1 MKKDYRIDKG
11 GRITSKIDDNGY
23 LRIDGVVAHVGILEY
38 MDDDGTV
45 IREFV
50 PEETLFDEES
60 LKSLAGAPVT
70 LQHPPLMVTPSNYRE
85 YSQGSVNG
93 MPKRDGDNL
102 VASMLVIG
110 NEALHAVEYEG
121 VSELSPGYSVDLDE
135 TPGEWKGQKYDRVQ
149 RNRRYNHQAIVD
161 AARGG
166 SVCSLRFDGAHVPNN
181 EDNSMTQ
188 IKLPGGGTVEVAD
201 AATAATIN
209 AAIAKQGKRLD
220 SATGQLKKLVKA
232 IAPKLKLDADT
243 VMTESDDENKDEVVE
258 VDVPAVENAVTSAS
272 EAVDNLQAQLDE
284 LADAVNSGDT
294 PDTSMDEDEQDKADK
309 DQCADPEMK
318 TDSLSNMLRIIDA
331 AKKLKPGIS
340 HMDGKRVKSAR
351 EIQVE
356 ALIAAKSCFNADGKS
371 DAYIN
376 GRFDA
381 AVDGLKNRTDSLRNQ
396 RQGLNLDGM
405 INTREESG
413 QAAYNAKFYA
423 GKA

>member
-11 GRITSKIDDNGY
+11 GRITSKVDDNGY

-50 PEETLFDEES
+50 PEETLFEPAS
-60 LKSLAGAPVT
+60 LSSLAGAPVT
-70 LQHPPLMVTPSNYRE
+70 LQHPPVMVTPSNYKQ

-110 NEALHAVEYEG
+110 NEALHAVEYDG

-135 TPGEWKGQKYDRVQ
+135 TPGEWQGQKYDRVQ

-166 SVCSLRFDGAHVPNN
+166 SVCSLRFDGANVPNN

-220 SATGQLKKLVKA
+220 STTGQLKKLVKA

-258 VDVPAVENAVTSAS
+258 VDVPAVESAVTSVS

-284 LADAVNSGDT
+284 LADAVNAGAD
-294 PDTSMDEDEQDKADK
+294 PSMG
-309 DQCADPEMK
+309 ADPEDNQDADQGADPEQK
-318 TDSLSNMLRIIDA
+318 TDALSKMLYIVEA

-340 HMDGKRVKSAR
+340 HMDGKRVKTAR

-356 ALIAAKSCFNADGKS
+356 ALIAAKSGFNADGKS
-371 DAYIN
+371 DAYIS

-381 AVDGLKNRTDSLRNQ
+381 AVDGLKNRTDSLRTQ

-405 INTREESG
+405 VNSREESG

>member
-11 GRITSKIDDNGY
+11 GRITSKVDDNGY

-38 MDDDGTV
+38 MDEDGTV

-50 PEETLFDEES
+50 PEETLFEPAS
-60 LKSLAGAPVT
+60 LESLAGAPVT
-70 LQHPPLMVTPSNYRE
+70 LQHPPVMVTPSNYKQ

-110 NEALHAVEYEG
+110 NEALHAVEYDG

-135 TPGEWKGQKYDRVQ
+135 TPGEWQGQKYDRVQ

-166 SVCSLRFDGAHVPNN
+166 SVCSLRFDGANVPNN

-209 AAIAKQGKRLD
+209 AALAKQGKRLD
-220 SATGQLKKLVKA
+220 STKGQLKKLVKA
-232 IAPKLKLDADT
+232 IAPKLKLDADDI
-243 VMTESDDENKDEVVE
+243 VKDADDENKDEVVE
-258 VDVPAVENAVTSAS
+258 VDVPAVENAVTSVS

-284 LADAVNSGDT
+284 LADAVTACADQ
-294 PDTSMDEDEQDKADK
+294 SMDADQDDNQDADQ
-309 DQCADPEMK
+309 DADPEQRA
-318 TDSLSNMLRIIDA
+318 DSLSKMLYIVEA

-340 HMDGKRVKSAR
+340 HMDGKRVKTAR

-356 ALIAAKSCFNADGKS
+356 ALIAAKSGFNADGKS
-371 DAYIN
+371 DAYIS

-405 INTREESG
+405 VNSREESG

>member
-11 GRITSKIDDNGY
+11 GRITSKVDENGY

-38 MDDDGTV
+38 MDEDGSI

-70 LQHPPLMVTPSNYRE
+70 LQHPPVMVTPSNYKE

-135 TPGEWKGQKYDRVQ
+135 TPGEWQGQKYDRVQ

-166 SVCSLRFDGAHVPNN
+166 SICSLRFDGANVPNN

-258 VDVPAVENAVTSAS
+258 VDVPAVENAVTSVS

-284 LADAVNSGDT
+284 LADAVNADVDT
-294 PDTSMDEDEQDKADK
+294 ESMDADSEEDKTDEDTDT
-309 DQCADPEMK
+309 DPEQK
-318 TDSLSNMLRIIDA
+318 TDSLSKMLRIIED

-340 HMDGKRVKSAR
+340 HMDGKRVKTAR

-356 ALIAAKSCFNADGKS
+356 ALIAAKSGFNADGKS
-371 DAYIN
+371 DAYIS

-381 AVDGLKNRTDSLRNQ
+381 AVDGLKNRTDSLRTQ

-405 INTREESG
+405 VNSREESG

>member
-1 MKKDYRIDKG
+1 MKKDYRIDRG

-50 PEETLFDEES
+50 PEETLFDEAS
-60 LKSLAGAPVT
+60 LQSLAGAPVT
-70 LQHPPLMVTPSNYRE
+70 LQHPPVMVTPTNYSQ

-102 VASMLVIG
+102 IASMLVIG
-110 NEALHAVEYEG
+110 NEALHAVEYDG

-135 TPGEWKGQKYDRVQ
+135 TPGEWQGQKYDRVQ

-166 SVCSLRFDGAHVPNN
+166 SVCSLRFDGANVPNN

-209 AAIAKQGKRLD
+209 AALAKQGKRLD
-220 SATGQLKKLVKA
+220 STKGQLKKLVKA
-232 IAPKLKLDADT
+232 IAPKLKLDADDI
-243 VMTESDDENKDEVVE
+243 VKDADDENKDEVVE
-258 VDVPAVENAVTSAS
+258 VDVPAVENAVSSVA

-284 LADAVNSGDT
+284 LADAVSAGDT
-294 PDTSMDEDEQDKADK
+294 PDTSMDEDEQEKTDEDT
-309 DQCADPEMK
+309 DTDPEMK
-318 TDSLSNMLRIIDA
+318 TDSLSKMLRIIDA

-356 ALIAAKSCFNADGKS
+356 ALIAAKSGFNADGKS

-381 AVDGLKNRTDSLRNQ
+381 AVDGLKTRADSLHNQ

-405 INTREESG
+405 VNTREESG
-413 QAAYNAKFYA
+413 QALFNKNFYA

>member
-11 GRITSKIDDNGY
+11 GRITSKVDDNGY

-50 PEETLFDEES
+50 PEETLFEPAS
-60 LKSLAGAPVT
+60 LESLAGAPVT
-70 LQHPPLMVTPSNYRE
+70 LQHPPEMVTPSNYKE

-110 NEALHAVEYEG
+110 NEALHAVEYDG

-135 TPGEWKGQKYDRVQ
+135 TPGEWQGQKYDRVQ

-166 SVCSLRFDGAHVPNN
+166 SICSLRFDGANVPNN
-181 EDNSMTQ
+181 EDKSMTQ

-220 SATGQLKKLVKA
+220 STKGQLKKLVKA
-232 IAPKLKLDADT
+232 IAPKLKLDADDI
-243 VMTESDDENKDEVVE
+243 VKDADDENKDEVVE
-258 VDVPAVENAVTSAS
+258 VDVPAVEEAVTSVSA
-272 EAVDNLQAQLDE
+272 AVDTLQAQLDE
-284 LADAVNSGDT
+284 LADAVNAGAD
-294 PDTSMDEDEQDKADK
+294 PSMG
-309 DQCADPEMK
+309 ADPEDNQDADPDADPEQK
-318 TDSLSNMLRIIDA
+318 TDALSKMLYIVEA

-340 HMDGKRVKSAR
+340 HMDGKRVKTAR

-356 ALIAAKSCFNADGKS
+356 ALIAAKSGFNADGKS
-371 DAYIN
+371 DAYIS

-405 INTREESG
+405 VNSREESG

>member
-1 MKKDYRIDKG
+1 MKKDYRIDRG
-11 GRITSKIDDNGY
+11 GRITSKIDENGY

-50 PEETLFDEES
+50 PEETLFDEAS
-60 LKSLAGAPVT
+60 LQSLAGAPVT
-70 LQHPPLMVTPSNYRE
+70 LQHPPVMVTPTNYSQ

-93 MPKRDGDNL
+93 IPKRDGDNL
-102 VASMLVIG
+102 IASMLVIG
-110 NEALHAVEYEG
+110 NEALHAVEYDG

-135 TPGEWKGQKYDRVQ
+135 TPGEWQGQKYDRVQ

-166 SVCSLRFDGAHVPNN
+166 SVCSLRFDGANVPNN

-209 AAIAKQGKRLD
+209 AALAKQGKRLD
-220 SATGQLKKLVKA
+220 SAKGQLKKLVNA

-258 VDVPAVENAVTSAS
+258 VDVPAVEEAVTSVSA
-272 EAVDNLQAQLDE
+272 AVDTLQAQLDE
-284 LADAVNSGDT
+284 LADAVNGDT
-294 PDTSMDEDEQDKADK
+294 PDSLMDEEDPDKVDEDTDT
-309 DQCADPEMK
+309 DQEMK
-318 TDSLSNMLRIIDA
+318 TDALSKMLYIVEA

-356 ALIAAKSCFNADGKS
+356 ALIAAKSGFNADGKS
-371 DAYIN
+371 DAYIS

-381 AVDGLKNRTDSLRNQ
+381 AVDGLKNRTDSLRTQ

-405 INTREESG
+405 VNSREESG

>member
-11 GRITSKIDDNGY
+11 GRITSKVDDNGY

-70 LQHPPLMVTPSNYRE
+70 LQHPPVMVTPSNYKE

-135 TPGEWKGQKYDRVQ
+135 TPGEWQGQKYDRVQ

-166 SVCSLRFDGAHVPNN
+166 SICSLRFDGANVPNN

-232 IAPKLKLDADT
+232 IAPKLKLDADA
-243 VMTESDDENKDEVVE
+243 VMTESGDENKDEVVE
-258 VDVPAVENAVTSAS
+258 VDVPAVENAVTSVS

-284 LADAVNSGDT
+284 LADAVNAGAD
-294 PDTSMDEDEQDKADK
+294 PSMG
-309 DQCADPEMK
+309 ADPEDNQDADQDADTEQK
-318 TDSLSNMLRIIDA
+318 TDSLSKMLMIIES

-340 HMDGKRVKSAR
+340 HMDGKRVKTAR

-356 ALIAAKSCFNADGKS
+356 ALIAAKSGFNADGKS

-381 AVDGLKNRTDSLRNQ
+381 AVDGLKNRTDSLRTQ

-405 INTREESG
+405 VNSREESG

>member
-11 GRITSKIDDNGY
+11 GRITSKVDENGY

-70 LQHPPLMVTPSNYRE
+70 LQHPPEMVTPSNYKQ

-93 MPKRDGDNL
+93 MPRRDGDNL
-102 VASMLVIG
+102 IASMLVIG
-110 NEALHAVEYEG
+110 NEALHAVEYDG

-135 TPGEWKGQKYDRVQ
+135 TPGEWQGQKYDRVQ

-166 SVCSLRFDGAHVPNN
+166 SVCSLRFDGENVPNN
-181 EDNSMTQ
+181 EDKSMTQ

-209 AAIAKQGKRLD
+209 AALAKQGKRLD
-220 SATGQLKKLVKA
+220 STKGQLKKLVKA

-243 VMTESDDENKDEVVE
+243 VMTESDDENKDEAVA
-258 VDVPAVENAVTSAS
+258 VDVPAVEEAVTSVS

-284 LADAVNSGDT
+284 LADAVNSGVDT
-294 PDTSMDEDEQDKADK
+294 EAMSTDSEEDKTDEDTDT
-309 DQCADPEMK
+309 DPEQK
-318 TDSLSNMLRIIDA
+318 TDSLGKMLRIIEA

-340 HMDGKRVKSAR
+340 HMDGKRVKTAR

-356 ALIAAKSCFNADGKS
+356 ALIAAKSGFNADGKS
-371 DAYIN
+371 DAYIS

-381 AVDGLKNRTDSLRNQ
+381 AVDGLKNRTDSLRTQ

-405 INTREESG
+405 VNSREESG

>member
-1 MKKDYRIDKG
+1 MRKDYRIDNG
-11 GRITSKIDDNGY
+11 GRITSKIDENGY

-38 MDDDGTV
+38 MEDDGTV

-70 LQHPPLMVTPSNYRE
+70 LQHPPVMVTPSNYKE

-166 SVCSLRFDGAHVPNN
+166 SICSLRFDGANVPNN

-258 VDVPAVENAVTSAS
+258 VDVPAVENAVTSVS

-284 LADAVNSGDT
+284 LADAVNAGVD
-294 PDTSMDEDEQDKADK
+294 PSMDADSEEDKTDEDTDT
-309 DQCADPEMK
+309 DPEQK
-318 TDSLSNMLRIIDA
+318 TDALSKMLYIVEA

-340 HMDGKRVKSAR
+340 HMDGKRVKTAR

-356 ALIAAKSCFNADGKS
+356 ALIAAKSGFNADGKS
-371 DAYIN
+371 DAYIS

-381 AVDGLKNRTDSLRNQ
+381 AVEGLNNRTESLRNQ

-405 INTREESG
+405 VNTREESG

>member
-11 GRITSKIDDNGY
+11 GRITSKVDDNGY

-38 MDDDGTV
+38 MDKDGS
-45 IREFV
+45 IILEFV
-50 PEETLFDEES
+50 PEETLFEPAS
-60 LKSLAGAPVT
+60 LESLAGAPVT
-70 LQHPPLMVTPSNYRE
+70 LQHPPEFVTPSNYKE

-93 MPKRDGDNL
+93 IPKRDGDNL

-110 NEALHAVEYEG
+110 NEALHAVEYDG
-121 VSELSPGYSVDLDE
+121 VCELSPGYSVDLDE
-135 TPGEWKGQKYDRVQ
+135 TPGEWQGQKYDRVQ

-166 SVCSLRFDGAHVPNN
+166 SVCSLRFDGANVPNN
-181 EDNSMTQ
+181 EDKSMTQ

-220 SATGQLKKLVKA
+220 SAKVKIISLAKVFGPLLKM
-232 IAPKLKLDADT
+232 DADEIAKENT
-243 VMTESDDENKDEVVE
+243 DAESDDLVD
-258 VDVPAVENAVTSAS
+258 VDVPKVE
-272 EAVDNLQAQLDE
+272 EAVMSVSSSIDQLQAQLDE
-284 LADAVNSGDT
+284 LKDAVENPGGGDGVVT
-294 PDTSMDEDEQDKADK
+294 DIDNVIT
-309 DQCADPEMK
+309 DPEKDPSMK
-318 TDSLSNMLRIIDA
+318 TDSMSKMLMIIES

-340 HMDGKRVKSAR
+340 HMDGKRVKTAR

-356 ALIAAKSCFNADGKS
+356 ALIAAKSGFNADGKS
-371 DAYIN
+371 DAYIS

-381 AVDGLKNRTDSLRNQ
+381 AVDGLKNRTDSLRTQ

-405 INTREESG
+405 VNSREESG

>member
-50 PEETLFDEES
+50 PEETLFDEVS
-60 LKSLAGAPVT
+60 LQSLAGAPVT
-70 LQHPPLMVTPSNYRE
+70 LQHPPEMVTPSNYKQ

-110 NEALHAVEYEG
+110 NEALHAVEYDG

-135 TPGEWKGQKYDRVQ
+135 TPGEWQGQKYDRVQ

-166 SVCSLRFDGAHVPNN
+166 SVCSLRFDGANVPNN

-209 AAIAKQGKRLD
+209 AALAKQGKRLD
-220 SATGQLKKLVKA
+220 STKGQLKKLVNA

-258 VDVPAVENAVTSAS
+258 VDVPAVENAVTSVS

-284 LADAVNSGDT
+284 LADAVNAGDT
-294 PDTSMDEDEQDKADK
+294 PDTSMDENDQDKTDE
-309 DQCADPEMK
+309 DEGPDPEMK
-318 TDSLSNMLRIIDA
+318 TDSLSKMLRIIDA

-340 HMDGKRVKSAR
+340 HMDGKRVKSAS

-356 ALIAAKSCFNADGKS
+356 ALIAAKSGFNADGKS

-381 AVDGLKNRTDSLRNQ
+381 AVEGLKNRTDSLRTQ

-405 INTREESG
+405 VNSREESG

>member
-1 MKKDYRIDKG
+1 MKKDYRIDRG

-38 MDDDGTV
+38 MDDDGAV

-50 PEETLFDEES
+50 PEETLFDEAS
-60 LKSLAGAPVT
+60 LQSLAGAPVT
-70 LQHPPLMVTPSNYRE
+70 LQHPPVMVTPTNYSQ

-102 VASMLVIG
+102 IASMLVIG
-110 NEALHAVEYEG
+110 NEALHAVEYDG

-135 TPGEWKGQKYDRVQ
+135 TPGEWQGQKYDRVQ

-166 SVCSLRFDGAHVPNN
+166 SVCSLRFDGANVPNN

-220 SATGQLKKLVKA
+220 STKGQLKKLVKA
-232 IAPKLKLDADT
+232 IAPKLKLDADDI
-243 VMTESDDENKDEVVE
+243 VKDADDENKDEVVE
-258 VDVPAVENAVTSAS
+258 VDVPAVENAVSSVS

-284 LADAVNSGDT
+284 LADAVSAGDT
-294 PDTSMDEDEQDKADK
+294 PDTSMDEDGKDKTDE
-309 DQCADPEMK
+309 DTDTDPEMK
-318 TDSLSNMLRIIDA
+318 TDSLSKMLRIIDA

-356 ALIAAKSCFNADGKS
+356 ALIAAKSGFNADGKS

-381 AVDGLKNRTDSLRNQ
+381 AVDGLKTRTDSLRNQ

-405 INTREESG
+405 VNTREESG

>member
-1 MKKDYRIDKG
+1 MRKDYRIDKG
-11 GRITSKIDDNGY
+11 GRITSKIDENGY

-38 MDDDGTV
+38 MEDDGTV
-45 IREFV
+45 IRELV

-70 LQHPPLMVTPSNYRE
+70 LQHPPVMVTPSNYKE

-135 TPGEWKGQKYDRVQ
+135 TPGEWQGQKYDRVQ

-258 VDVPAVENAVTSAS
+258 VDVPAVENAVTSVS

-284 LADAVNSGDT
+284 LADAVNAGVD
-294 PDTSMDEDEQDKADK
+294 PSMGADSEEDKTDEDTDT
-309 DQCADPEMK
+309 DPEMK
-318 TDSLSNMLRIIDA
+318 TDALSKMLYIVEA

-340 HMDGKRVKSAR
+340 HMDGKRVKTAR

-356 ALIAAKSCFNADGKS
+356 ALISAKSGFNADGKS
-371 DAYIN
+371 DAYIS

-381 AVDGLKNRTDSLRNQ
+381 AVDGLKNRTDSLRTQ

-405 INTREESG
+405 VNSREESG

>member
-11 GRITSKIDDNGY
+11 GRITSKVDENGY

-38 MDDDGTV
+38 MDDDGSI

-70 LQHPPLMVTPSNYRE
+70 LQHPPVMVTPSNYKE

-110 NEALHAVEYEG
+110 NDALHAVEYDG

-135 TPGEWKGQKYDRVQ
+135 TPGEWQGQKYDRVQ

-166 SVCSLRFDGAHVPNN
+166 SVCSLRFDGANVPNN

-209 AAIAKQGKRLD
+209 AALAKQGKRLD
-220 SATGQLKKLVKA
+220 STTGQLKKLVKA
-232 IAPKLKLDADT
+232 IAPKLKLDADDI
-243 VMTESDDENKDEVVE
+243 VKDADDENKDEVVE
-258 VDVPAVENAVTSAS
+258 VDVPAVEEAVTSVSA
-272 EAVDNLQAQLDE
+272 AVDTLQAQLDE
-284 LADAVNSGDT
+284 LADAVNAGVDT
-294 PDTSMDEDEQDKADK
+294 EVMDTDSEEDKTDEDTDT
-309 DQCADPEMK
+309 DPEQK
-318 TDSLSNMLRIIDA
+318 TDALSKMLYIVEA

-356 ALIAAKSCFNADGKS
+356 ALIAAKSGFNADGKS

-381 AVDGLKNRTDSLRNQ
+381 AVEGLKTRTDSLRNQ

-405 INTREESG
+405 VNTREESG
-413 QAAYNAKFYA
+413 QAAYNKKFYE

>member
-1 MKKDYRIDKG
+1 MRKDYRIDKG
-11 GRITSKIDDNGY
+11 GRITSKIDENGY

-38 MDDDGTV
+38 MEEDGSI

-50 PEETLFDEES
+50 PEETLFEPAS
-60 LKSLAGAPVT
+60 LESLAGAPVT
-70 LQHPPLMVTPSNYRE
+70 LQHPPEMVTPSNYKQ

-135 TPGEWKGQKYDRVQ
+135 TPGEWKGQKYDLVQ

-166 SVCSLRFDGAHVPNN
+166 SICSLRFDGANVPNN

-243 VMTESDDENKDEVVE
+243 VITESDDENKDEVVE
-258 VDVPAVENAVTSAS
+258 VDVPAVENAVTSVS

-284 LADAVNSGDT
+284 LADAVNAGVY
-294 PDTSMDEDEQDKADK
+294 PSMGADSEEDKTDEDTDT
-309 DQCADPEMK
+309 DPEMK
-318 TDSLSNMLRIIDA
+318 TDALSKMLYIVEA

-340 HMDGKRVKSAR
+340 HMDGKRVKTAR

-356 ALIAAKSCFNADGKS
+356 ALIAAKSGFNADGKS
-371 DAYIN
+371 DAYIS

-381 AVDGLKNRTDSLRNQ
+381 AVDGLKNRTDSLRTQ

-405 INTREESG
+405 VNSREESG

>member
-11 GRITSKIDDNGY
+11 GRITSKIDENGY

-38 MDDDGTV
+38 MEDDGTI

-60 LKSLAGAPVT
+60 LRSLAGAPVT
-70 LQHPPLMVTPSNYRE
+70 LQHPPEMVTPSNYKE

-93 MPKRDGDNL
+93 MPRRDGDNL

-110 NEALHAVEYEG
+110 NEALHAVEYGG
-121 VSELSPGYSVDLDE
+121 VCELSPGYSVDLDE
-135 TPGEWKGQKYDRVQ
+135 TPGEWQGQKYDRVQ

-166 SVCSLRFDGAHVPNN
+166 SICSLRFDGANVPNN
-181 EDNSMTQ
+181 EDKSMTQ

-209 AAIAKQGKRLD
+209 AALAKQGKRLD

-232 IAPKLKLDADT
+232 IAPKLKLDADDIIKDT
-243 VMTESDDENKDEVVE
+243 DDENKDEVVQ
-258 VDVPAVENAVTSAS
+258 VDVPAVENAVASVS
-272 EAVDNLQAQLDE
+272 EAVDTLQAQLDE
-284 LADAVNSGDT
+284 LADAVNGDT
-294 PDTSMDEDEQDKADK
+294 PDSLMDEEDPDKVDEDTDT
-309 DQCADPEMK
+309 DPEQK
-318 TDSLSNMLRIIDA
+318 TDSLSKMLRIIED

-340 HMDGKRVKSAR
+340 HMDGKRVKTAR

-356 ALIAAKSCFNADGKS
+356 ALIAAKSGFNADGKS
-371 DAYIN
+371 DAYIS

-381 AVDGLKNRTDSLRNQ
+381 AVDGLKNRTDSLRTQ
-396 RQGLNLDGM
+396 RHGLNLDGM
-405 INTREESG
+405 FNSREESG

>member
-11 GRITSKIDDNGY
+11 GRITSKVDENGY

-38 MDDDGTV
+38 MEDDGTV

-50 PEETLFDEES
+50 PEETLFDDES

-70 LQHPPLMVTPSNYRE
+70 LQHPPVMVTPSNYKE

-93 MPKRDGDNL
+93 IPKRDGDNL

-135 TPGEWKGQKYDRVQ
+135 TPGEWQGQKYDRVQ

-166 SVCSLRFDGAHVPNN
+166 SICSLRFDGANVPNN

-258 VDVPAVENAVTSAS
+258 VDVPAVESAVTSVS

-284 LADAVNSGDT
+284 LADAVNAGVD
-294 PDTSMDEDEQDKADK
+294 PSMGADSEEDKTDEDTDT
-309 DQCADPEMK
+309 DPEQK
-318 TDSLSNMLRIIDA
+318 TDSLSKMLYIVEA

-356 ALIAAKSCFNADGKS
+356 ALIAAKSGFNADGKS

-381 AVDGLKNRTDSLRNQ
+381 AVDGLKNRTDSLRTQ

-405 INTREESG
+405 VNSREESG

>member
-11 GRITSKIDDNGY
+11 GRITSKVDENGY

-50 PEETLFDEES
+50 PEETLFEPAS
-60 LKSLAGAPVT
+60 LESLAGAPVT
-70 LQHPPLMVTPSNYRE
+70 LQHPPVMVTPSNYKE

-110 NEALHAVEYEG
+110 NEALHAVEYDG

-135 TPGEWKGQKYDRVQ
+135 TPGEWQGQKYDRVQ

-166 SVCSLRFDGAHVPNN
+166 SVCSLRFDGANVPNN
-181 EDNSMTQ
+181 EDKSMTQ

-209 AAIAKQGKRLD
+209 AALAKQGKRLD
-220 SATGQLKKLVKA
+220 STKGQLKKLVKA
-232 IAPKLKLDADT
+232 IAPKLKLDADDI
-243 VMTESDDENKDEVVE
+243 VKDADDENKDEVVE
-258 VDVPAVENAVTSAS
+258 VDVPAVEEAVTSVSA
-272 EAVDNLQAQLDE
+272 AVDTLQAQLDE
-284 LADAVNSGDT
+284 LADAVNAGDN
-294 PDTSMDEDEQDKADK
+294 PDTSMDEDDQDKTDE
-309 DQCADPEMK
+309 DEDTDPEMK
-318 TDSLSNMLRIIDA
+318 TDSLSKMLRIIDA

-356 ALIAAKSCFNADGKS
+356 ALIAAKSGFNADGKS
-371 DAYIN
+371 DSYIN

-381 AVDGLKNRTDSLRNQ
+381 AVEGLKTRTDSLRNQ
-396 RQGLNLDGM
+396 RQGFHLDGM
-405 INTREESG
+405 VNTREDSG
-413 QAAYNAKFYA
+413 QAAYNKKFYA

>member
-1 MKKDYRIDKG
+1 MRKDYRIDKG
-11 GRITSKIDDNGY
+11 GRITSKIDENGY

-38 MDDDGTV
+38 MEDDGTV

-70 LQHPPLMVTPSNYRE
+70 LQHPPVMITPSNYKE

-110 NEALHAVEYEG
+110 NEALHAVEYDG
-121 VSELSPGYSVDLDE
+121 VCELSPGYSVDLDE
-135 TPGEWKGQKYDRVQ
+135 TPGEWQGQKYDRVQ

-166 SVCSLRFDGAHVPNN
+166 SICSLRFDGANVPNN
-181 EDNSMTQ
+181 EDKSMTQ

-209 AAIAKQGKRLD
+209 AALAKQGKRLD

-232 IAPKLKLDADT
+232 IAPKLKLDADDIIKD
-243 VMTESDDENKDEVVE
+243 VDDENKEVVE
-258 VDVPAVENAVTSAS
+258 VDVPAVENAVTSVS

-284 LADAVNSGDT
+284 LADAVNAGAD
-294 PDTSMDEDEQDKADK
+294 PSMDADQENNN
-309 DQCADPEMK
+309 DADPEADPEQK
-318 TDSLSNMLRIIDA
+318 TDSLSKMLRIIED

-340 HMDGKRVKSAR
+340 HMDGKRVKTAR

-356 ALIAAKSCFNADGKS
+356 ALIAAKSGFNADGKS
-371 DAYIN
+371 DAYIS

-381 AVDGLKNRTDSLRNQ
+381 AVDGLKNRTDSLRTQ
-396 RQGLNLDGM
+396 RHGLNLDGVF
-405 INTREESG
+405 NSREESG

>member
-11 GRITSKIDDNGY
+11 GRITSKVDDNGY

-50 PEETLFDEES
+50 PEETLFEPAS
-60 LKSLAGAPVT
+60 LESLAGAPVT
-70 LQHPPLMVTPSNYRE
+70 LQHPPVMVTPSNYKE

-102 VASMLVIG
+102 IASMLVIG
-110 NEALHAVEYEG
+110 NEALHAVEYDG

-135 TPGEWKGQKYDRVQ
+135 TPGEWQGQKYDRVQ

-166 SVCSLRFDGAHVPNN
+166 SVCSLRFDGANVPNN

-220 SATGQLKKLVKA
+220 STKGQLKKLVKA

-258 VDVPAVENAVTSAS
+258 VDVPAVENAVTSVS

-284 LADAVNSGDT
+284 LADAVNAGADT
-294 PDTSMDEDEQDKADK
+294 DQMATDSEEDKADE
-309 DQCADPEMK
+309 DTDPEMK
-318 TDSLSNMLRIIDA
+318 TDSLSKMLYIVEA

-340 HMDGKRVKSAR
+340 HMDGKRVKTAR

-356 ALIAAKSCFNADGKS
+356 ALIAAKSGFNADGKS
-371 DAYIN
+371 DAYIS

-381 AVDGLKNRTDSLRNQ
+381 AVEGLKNRTDSLRTQ

-405 INTREESG
+405 VNSREESG

>member
-1 MKKDYRIDKG
+1 MKKDYRIDRG

-50 PEETLFDEES
+50 PEETLFDEAS
-60 LKSLAGAPVT
+60 LQSLAGAPVT
-70 LQHPPLMVTPSNYRE
+70 LQHPPEMVTPSNYKE

-93 MPKRDGDNL
+93 MPRRDGDNL

-110 NEALHAVEYEG
+110 NEALHAVEYGG

-135 TPGEWKGQKYDRVQ
+135 TPGEWQGQKYDRIQ

-166 SVCSLRFDGAHVPNN
+166 SVCSLRFDGANVPNN

-243 VMTESDDENKDEVVE
+243 VMTESDDENKDEAVA
-258 VDVPAVENAVTSAS
+258 VDVPAVEEAVTSVAS
-272 EAVDNLQAQLDE
+272 AIDNLQAQLDE
-284 LADAVNSGDT
+284 LAAAAGAAEAQETEEGMDGEQGKNS
-294 PDTSMDEDEQDKADK
+294 EVKADAISK
-309 DQCADPEMK
+309 
-318 TDSLSNMLRIIDA
+318 MLTIIEN

-340 HMDGKRVKSAR
+340 HLDGERVKTAR

-356 ALIAAKSCFNADGKS
+356 ALISARAGFNADGKS
-371 DAYIN
+371 DEYI
-376 GRFDA
+376 GARFDA

-405 INTREESG
+405 INSREESG

>member
-1 MKKDYRIDKG
+1 MKKDYRIDRG

-50 PEETLFDEES
+50 PEETLFEPAS
-60 LKSLAGAPVT
+60 LESLAGAPVT
-70 LQHPPLMVTPSNYRE
+70 LQHPPEMVTPSNYKQ

-93 MPKRDGDNL
+93 IPRRDGDNL
-102 VASMLVIG
+102 IASMLVIG
-110 NEALHAVEYEG
+110 NEALHAVEYDG

-135 TPGEWKGQKYDRVQ
+135 TPGEWQGQKYDRVQ

-166 SVCSLRFDGAHVPNN
+166 SVCSLRFDGANVPNN

-209 AAIAKQGKRLD
+209 AALAKQGKRLD
-220 SATGQLKKLVKA
+220 STKGQLKKLVNA

-258 VDVPAVENAVTSAS
+258 VDVPAVENAVSSVS

-284 LADAVNSGDT
+284 LADAVNAGDN
-294 PDTSMDEDEQDKADK
+294 PDTSMDEDEQDKTDE
-309 DQCADPEMK
+309 DEDTDPEMK
-318 TDSLSNMLRIIDA
+318 TDSLSKMLRIIDA

-340 HMDGKRVKSAR
+340 HMDGKRVKTPR

-356 ALIAAKSCFNADGKS
+356 ALIAAKSGFNADGKS
-371 DAYIN
+371 DAYIS

-381 AVDGLKNRTDSLRNQ
+381 AVDGLKNRTDSLRTQ

-405 INTREESG
+405 VNSREESG

>member
-11 GRITSKIDDNGY
+11 GRITSKVDENGY

-50 PEETLFDEES
+50 PEETLFEPAS
-60 LKSLAGAPVT
+60 LESLAGAPVT
-70 LQHPPLMVTPSNYRE
+70 LQHPPEMVTPSNYKE

-135 TPGEWKGQKYDRVQ
+135 TPGEWQGQKYDRVQ

-166 SVCSLRFDGAHVPNN
+166 SVCSLRFDGANVPNN

-209 AAIAKQGKRLD
+209 AALAKQGKRLD
-220 SATGQLKKLVKA
+220 STKGQLKKLVKA

-243 VMTESDDENKDEVVE
+243 VMTESDDENKDEAVA
-258 VDVPAVENAVTSAS
+258 VDVPAVEEAVTSVAS
-272 EAVDNLQAQLDE
+272 AIDNLQAQLDE
-284 LADAVNSGDT
+284 LVAAAGAAEAQETEEGMDGEQGKNSEVKADAIS
-294 PDTSMDEDEQDKADK
+294 K
-309 DQCADPEMK
+309 
-318 TDSLSNMLRIIDA
+318 MLTIIEN

-340 HMDGKRVKSAR
+340 HLDGERVKTAR

-356 ALIAAKSCFNADGKS
+356 ALMSARAGFNADGKS
-371 DAYIN
+371 DEYI
-376 GRFDA
+376 GARFDA

-405 INTREESG
+405 VNTREESG